1 MKKVSLPLLALALAL
16 LLVPAA
22 SATHAPRVRLALVP
36 LPRSVIG
43 SAARAFAVAHNSGVV
58 SNAGAASSTP
68 DGTAATFK
76 KLGRLSGYV
85 LEYGNA
91 FTGGA
96 GVTDVHTGIEQYK
109 TSADA
114 KRGLAFWQKEDSK
127 LGALNQPGF
136 AVTNAAVRVPAVGKK
151 RFAYLT
157 SYSASNIAPVA
168 GLREQVLD
176 GPYILDV
183 IVTAGSASAAKALA
197 PGLAKKLDARLRL
210 ALKGRLH
217 GKPVKLPPKQ
227 EAAQPAGGPD
237 LSALA
242 LQASDVVG
250 PSTIDK
256 GYIVDP
262 AAISDYSVFMFPA
275 GQFDLLDQEIE
286 WYPSANEASSAP
298 LARSRSSRS
307 EVTSQY
313 GSKRSASR
321 TIQSS
326 AVSAPVWTSA
336 TPSRSSSPESPP
348 SNTTTGC
355 ACSRS
360 AHARTSSTSSS
371 REMFGHTERRT
382 FSASTRTV
390 SVAIARRPGRASAGR
405 ARGRAR

>member
-22 SATHAPRVRLALVP
+22 SATHAQRVRLALVP

-91 FTGGA
+91 FTGEA
-96 GVTDVHTGIEQYK
+96 GVTDVHTGIERYK

-286 WYPSANEASSAP
+286 WYPSANEASFFADFENAATASQPGTTVLDLSSLGNGARGSVT
-298 LARSRSSRS
+298 ARSSFSTGQAFFASGQLAEFIFVAVS
-307 EVTSQY
+307 EGTVDANDVTSIAQAAANRIDAAGL
-313 GSKRSASR
+313 GS
-321 TIQSS
+321 
-326 AVSAPVWTSA
+326 
-336 TPSRSSSPESPP
+336 
-348 SNTTTGC
+348 
-355 ACSRS
+355 
-360 AHARTSSTSSS
+360 
-371 REMFGHTERRT
+371 
-382 FSASTRTV
+382 
-390 SVAIARRPGRASAGR
+390 
-405 ARGRAR
+405 